1 MREVNVPY
9 IMVKVLEKMKEMSG
23 LSDISVGGLTI
34 SVRVG
39 VELDEGQYSQLVG
52 MLNSMGYTFYN
63 KGLDREGL
71 VMEVYHN
78 RRTGEFIALDYMKGR
93 KYMVEFVIYYWDS
106 REVHP

>member
-1 MREVNVPY
+1 VREVNVPY

-23 LSDISVGGLTI
+23 LKDISVGGLTI
-34 SVRVG
+34 SVKVD
-39 VELDEGQYSQLVG
+39 VELDEGQYNELVG
-52 MLNSMGYTFYN
+52 MLNSVGYSLYN
-63 KGLDREGL
+63 RGLDREGL